1 MTYSITLQGIAFR
14 PKVKAPMQ
22 LKPETMVTR
31 VAGIDGDARG
41 KPGKRQV
48 TLLSEEQ
55 WLLACETLNTH
66 LPWTIRRANLL
77 LKGLQ
82 CDARLVGKQIKIG
95 GLILLVT
102 GETDPCPKMDAQVM
116 GLMQALTP
124 DWRGGVCCKVI
135 ADGRIKIGDSVS
147 II

>member
-1 MTYSITLQGIAFR
+1 MTHSITLQGIAFR

-55 WLLACETLNTH
+55 WLLACE
-66 LPWTIRRANLL
+66 RRANLL

-82 CDARLVGKQIKIG
+82 CDASLVGKQIKIG

>member
-66 LPWTIRRANLL
+66 LPWTIRRAN
-77 LKGLQ
+77 
-82 CDARLVGKQIKIG
+82 
-95 GLILLVT
+95 
-102 GETDPCPKMDAQVM
+102 
-116 GLMQALTP
+116 
-124 DWRGGVCCKVI
+124 
-135 ADGRIKIGDSVS
+135 
-147 II
+147 

>member
-1 MTYSITLQGIAFR
+1 MTDSITLQSIAFR
-14 PKVKAPMQ
+14 PKIKAPMQ
-22 LKPETMVTR
+22 LKQQAMVTR
-31 VAGIDGDARG
+31 VAGIEGDARG

-55 WLLACETLNTH
+55 WQLACDVINIQ

-82 CDARLVGKQIKIG
+82 CDSSLVGKQIKIG
-95 GLILLVT
+95 ALILLVT
-102 GETDPCPKMDAQVM
+102 GETDPCSKMDAQVM

-124 DWRGGVCCKVI
+124 DWRGGICCKVI
-135 ADGRIKIGDSVS
+135 ADGRITIDDKVHIV
-147 II
+147 